1 MLINKAE
8 ETRLL
13 YSLNT
18 RRPSGAYALMNAH
31 ANQMGQ
37 PSHGHPTQSLCI
49 ATQWGQVRS
58 KTGKDVLKQE
68 IIGKKVVLA
77 RPVSRPVPD
86 FDIIIVIVPSCVPSW
101 ILTGCHGPSCP
112 VARF

>member
-18 RRPSGAYALMNAH
+18 GRPSGAYALMNAH

-49 ATQWGQVRS
+49 ATQWGQTLFEAVFNLLLSYGFAKFSDGFFR
-58 KTGKDVLKQE
+58 
-68 IIGKKVVLA
+68 
-77 RPVSRPVPD
+77 
-86 FDIIIVIVPSCVPSW
+86 
-101 ILTGCHGPSCP
+101 
-112 VARF
+112 

>member
-18 RRPSGAYALMNAH
+18 GRPSGAYALMNAH

-49 ATQWGQVRS
+49 AKQWVQTLS
-58 KTGKDVLKQE
+58 ELAFNPPIAQDFF
-68 IIGKKVVLA
+68 IGFSNKN
-77 RPVSRPVPD
+77 
-86 FDIIIVIVPSCVPSW
+86 
-101 ILTGCHGPSCP
+101 H
-112 VARF
+112 

>member
-18 RRPSGAYALMNAH
+18 GRPSGAYALMNAH

-49 ATQWGQVRS
+49 ATQLDETLLEVANPNIEKE
-58 KTGKDVLKQE
+58 KTRMF
-68 IIGKKVVLA
+68 IINFASPSVFFKK
-77 RPVSRPVPD
+77 
-86 FDIIIVIVPSCVPSW
+86 F
-101 ILTGCHGPSCP
+101 
-112 VARF
+112 F

>member
-18 RRPSGAYALMNAH
+18 GRPSGAYALMNAH

-49 ATQWGQVRS
+49 ATQWGQTLSIFYHPAISQKFPLVIPTKIIDGLLKRWLTS
-58 KTGKDVLKQE
+58 PALKKT
-68 IIGKKVVLA
+68 VVTLLNL
-77 RPVSRPVPD
+77 SNTTTI
-86 FDIIIVIVPSCVPSW
+86 F
-101 ILTGCHGPSCP
+101 
-112 VARF
+112 

>member
-18 RRPSGAYALMNAH
+18 GRPSGAYALMNAH

-49 ATQWGQVRS
+49 AIQLD
-58 KTGKDVLKQE
+58 KTLLEVTNPDMEREQARMH
-68 IIGKKVVLA
+68 IINFSAPNVFFMK
-77 RPVSRPVPD
+77 
-86 FDIIIVIVPSCVPSW
+86 FFWECN
-101 ILTGCHGPSCP
+101 CN
-112 VARF
+112 